1 MTGLSAPQKILQ
13 PLTDSQDDEFKGKNN
28 DKWCEF
34 TEYLTV
40 SYLHQLNKLAQ
51 DNKE

>member
-13 PLTDSQDDEFKGKNN
+13 PLTDSQDDEFKGKNS

-34 TEYLTV
+34 CEYLTDN
-40 SYLHQLNKLAQ
+40 YLHQLSKLAQ
-51 DNKE
+51 NSKE